1 MSDHVEIANL
11 VYTYAERIDLGD
23 FAGVGALFE
32 HAVITTDPAQG
43 GETRGSAAA
52 TKMYAEWTRVYAD
65 PRSPTGKT
73 LHTKHVT
80 TNLQIHLDPS
90 GRRARTRCYFTV
102 LMRTQTLALQ
112 PIIAGRYH
120 DEFEKV
126 DGRWAF
132 TRRHII
138 TDLVGDLSEHLLL
151 AIG

>member
-1 MSDHVEIANL
+1 MQDAVEISNL
-11 VYTYAERIDLGD
+11 IYTYAERIDLGD
-23 FAGVGALFE
+23 FAGLGKLFE
-32 HAVITTDPAQG
+32 RAVITSDPAQG
-43 GETRGSAAA
+43 EGVRGADAA
-52 TKMYAEWTRVYAD
+52 TKMYADWTRTYAD

-90 GRRARTRCYFTV
+90 GRTARTRCYFTV
-102 LMRTQTLALQ
+102 LMRTETLALQ

-138 TDLVGDLSEHLLL
+138 TDLVGDLSQHLLL
-151 AIG
+151 PIG